1 MADVRLQRH
10 VERVL
15 KYFDRRLPFVE
26 VNRDDVKTAR
36 TAGQPMADHVLE
48 RHARHAKALPA
59 VDRFRPGAEREILTR
74 LDLHEH
80 QRPGV
85 AGNDVQF
92 STPPSIAARKN
103 HVPAALQ
110 LATGEIFAGFSQID
124 PAARHA
130 PTWQQTPS
138 QIPTSFITKT
148 RRPRRS

>member
-80 QRPGV
+80 QCRAV
-85 AGNDVQF
+85 VRDDVNF
-92 STPPSIAARKN
+92 STAETDATIKNCVPETLEFAARK
-103 HVPAALQ
+103 
-110 LATGEIFAGFSQID
+110 IFTGFSKRD
-124 PAARHA
+124 
-130 PTWQQTPS
+130 T
-138 QIPTSFITKT
+138 
-148 RRPRRS
+148 